1 MKTITFTA
9 YILQYHPPPPT
20 PNPLSVTHSPSY
32 VLPKRVPSDTRYV
45 VKYIFWCKNTISF
58 ILIYVIF
65 QIPGSLFEQKN
76 YVLKLMIYNYFD
88 QQTRIHPLLPYG
100 IMSIGA
106 FVAAMLCLTLPETKD
121 QPTAELVRNGVNDV
135 AVKELKD
142 DLDREDEKMEFTS
155 RL

>member
-1 MKTITFTA
+1 
-9 YILQYHPPPPT
+9 
-20 PNPLSVTHSPSY
+20 
-32 VLPKRVPSDTRYV
+32 
-45 VKYIFWCKNTISF
+45 
-58 ILIYVIF
+58 
-65 QIPGSLFEQKN
+65 
-76 YVLKLMIYNYFD
+76 MIYNYFY

-100 IMSIGA
+100 IMGIGA

-121 QPTAELVRNGVNDV
+121 QPTAELMSLRRRNDV

>member
-1 MKTITFTA
+1 
-9 YILQYHPPPPT
+9 
-20 PNPLSVTHSPSY
+20 
-32 VLPKRVPSDTRYV
+32 
-45 VKYIFWCKNTISF
+45 
-58 ILIYVIF
+58 
-65 QIPGSLFEQKN
+65 
-76 YVLKLMIYNYFD
+76 MIYNYFD

-100 IMSIGA
+100 IMGIGA

-135 AVKELKD
+135 TVKELKD